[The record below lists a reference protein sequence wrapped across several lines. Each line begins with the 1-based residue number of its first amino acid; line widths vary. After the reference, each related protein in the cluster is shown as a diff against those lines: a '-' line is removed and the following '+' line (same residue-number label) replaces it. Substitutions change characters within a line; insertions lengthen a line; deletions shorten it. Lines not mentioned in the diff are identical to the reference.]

1 MLQQPLSAAT
11 ASSAPSALPASPFP
25 RATASAIPYLIASAA
40 AFSSSAAAPASL
52 RAVTTA
58 ARLAVQHR
66 SGGGDDTPETLP
78 RHLRDT
84 SADTAQVPVMTAL
97 EYYMNRFP
105 GSSVV
110 CLLPPVWRTPRAIDR
125 VRGESAALAA
135 ARDELATL
143 IEASM
148 AEWAPEGA
156 ADGAAEGALPRVAWW
171 ARGGGGA

>member
-1 MLQQPLSAAT
+1 M
-11 ASSAPSALPASPFP
+11 
-25 RATASAIPYLIASAA
+25 
-40 AFSSSAAAPASL
+40 
-52 RAVTTA
+52 
-58 ARLAVQHR
+58 
-66 SGGGDDTPETLP
+66 TLP
-78 RHLRDT
+78 RHFRDG
-84 SADTAQVPVMTAL
+84 SADAAQVPVMTAL

-156 ADGAAEGALPRVAWW
+156 ADGAAEGALPRVGWCQ
-171 ARGGGGA
+171 RGVDSGA